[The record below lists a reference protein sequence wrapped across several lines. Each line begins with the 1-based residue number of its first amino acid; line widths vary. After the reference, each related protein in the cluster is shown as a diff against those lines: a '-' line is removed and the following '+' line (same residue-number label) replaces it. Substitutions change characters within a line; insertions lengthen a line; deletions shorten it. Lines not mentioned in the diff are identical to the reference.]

1 MWVWHKGKISV
12 STLPRTTVGAHTH
25 TAAMNQMPSHLK
37 RPGTIYFSFSSYCW
51 HTVIA
56 GSRCLATKSGQAFF
70 QSSVR
75 EKLRPSPSPEEWLKG
90 HFTPRLVSE
99 QRLSFL
105 KTIKRVCVC
114 VRLWE
119 RVRGRT
125 LECWCKTFG
134 DEWAEQQL
142 HRPGDRSCKG
152 GGYVARSI
160 SRHLP
165 HRTLNVT
172 LSDCSIVILQ

>member
-114 VRLWE
+114 VRVCE
-119 RVRGRT
+119 R
-125 LECWCKTFG
+125 E
-134 DEWAEQQL
+134 
-142 HRPGDRSCKG
+142 SG
-152 GGYVARSI
+152 GG
-160 SRHLP
+160 H
-165 HRTLNVT
+165 LNVGAKHSVMSGQSSSSTDLVIEVVKGEVT
-172 LSDCSIVILQ
+172 LQDQ

>member
-25 TAAMNQMPSHLK
+25 SSHESNALSSQATRRNLFLILFLLLTHCHCWVSLPSNKIWAGIFPIFCQGEAPPLTV
-37 RPGTIYFSFSSYCW
+37 PGGMIERSLHSS
-51 HTVIA
+51 
-56 GSRCLATKSGQAFF
+56 
-70 QSSVR
+70 
-75 EKLRPSPSPEEWLKG
+75 
-90 HFTPRLVSE
+90 PRLRAKIVFSE
-99 QRLSFL
+99 NYQEG
-105 KTIKRVCVC
+105 VC

-119 RVRGRT
+119 RVRGRP

-165 HRTLNVT
+165 RRTLNVT